1 MEVMPKRIILP
12 RYEYGSTGV
21 LQYYQAQLNYITQ
34 YSDLQPKVFQS
45 LREVGNAIIFC
56 LNLTQSLVRHII
68 WAFSQN
74 LQSFACGSDMVYQ
87 FGNNTR
93 KSSIEG
99 PTWSDR
105 VETFSALPE
114 YNAQAVCLIKRS
126 VKSLH

>member
-68 WAFSQN
+68 RAIS
-74 LQSFACGSDMVYQ
+74 
-87 FGNNTR
+87 
-93 KSSIEG
+93 
-99 PTWSDR
+99 
-105 VETFSALPE
+105 
-114 YNAQAVCLIKRS
+114 
-126 VKSLH
+126 